1 MASEELGFLR
11 KTNGLV
17 LALIAAAALAATL
30 AGFRPRRPSPF
41 TSAGAYGAG
50 HGTESIMFGA
60 SPRLGAAR

>member
-11 KTNGLV
+11 KTNGIV
-17 LALIAAAALAATL
+17 LAFLAAIALLATL
-30 AGFRPRRPSPF
+30 GTFRPRRPSPF

-50 HGTESIMFGA
+50 HGTESLMLGA

>member
-17 LALIAAAALAATL
+17 LALAVAFILASTL
-30 AGFRPRRPSPF
+30 VLFRPRRPSPF
-41 TSAGAYGAG
+41 SAHGAYGVG
-50 HGTESIMFGA
+50 HGSDVVMFGA